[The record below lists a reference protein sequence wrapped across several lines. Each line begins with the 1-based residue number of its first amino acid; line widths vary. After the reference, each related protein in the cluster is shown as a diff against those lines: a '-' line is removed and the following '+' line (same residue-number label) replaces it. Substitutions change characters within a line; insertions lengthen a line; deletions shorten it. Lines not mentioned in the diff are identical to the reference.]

1 MLLFIHA
8 HNCVAPLCY
17 FIGRQLILH
26 ALTSNLFME
35 ARVYILHNE
44 EDIITATL
52 LQREYINS
60 KQTLSAW
67 LWNQM
72 LNQYVFPVLCSSF
85 IVLWANEPKNE
96 TSPLRHT
103 HWLMYIKSLHAKRVY
118 VDCSRKKILMP
129 HNLRKVLDR
138 KST

>member
-8 HNCVAPLCY
+8 HNYVAPLCY

-60 KQTLSAW
+60 KQTLSA
-67 LWNQM
+67 
-72 LNQYVFPVLCSSF
+72 
-85 IVLWANEPKNE
+85 
-96 TSPLRHT
+96 
-103 HWLMYIKSLHAKRVY
+103 
-118 VDCSRKKILMP
+118 
-129 HNLRKVLDR
+129 
-138 KST
+138 